1 MLPYPLL
8 RGQPLNFKVRDII
21 RKNFHILK
29 NDPETSSIFSNN
41 PLVSFRHSKNIR
53 ETLVHSNLHQES
65 SPLSGT
71 FPCGVAQCK
80 TCKFIDS
87 STYNIQHNFTCTSTY
102 LIYCISCSKCGMLY
116 IGETGRQLR
125 TRFGEHRRAVSA
137 NDANQPVARHFN
149 SGSHCISDMKIR
161 ALCPISGSNDSR
173 KRQEMRLISKL
184 GTAHPL
190 GINKR
195 FSFI

>member
-1 MLPYPLL
+1 M
-8 RGQPLNFKVRDII
+8 I
-21 RKNFHILK
+21 RKNFDTLK

-53 ETLVHSNLHQES
+53 ETLVHSNIHQES

-87 STYNIQHNFTCTSTY
+87 STVISAPKFTYNIKHNFTCTSTH
-102 LIYCISCSKCGMLY
+102 LIYCISCSRCGMLY

-125 TRFGEHRRAVSA
+125 TRFGEHRNSP

-149 SGSHCISDMKIR
+149 SGSHCILDMKIR

-173 KRQEMRLISKL
+173 KRQKMCLISKL
-184 GTAHPL
+184 GTVHPL
-190 GINKR
+190 GINER
-195 FSFI
+195 FPFI